1 MMTNEQL
8 DILLTDEV
16 RALIEANLERP
27 AAEVALRLGSPHRA
41 LIATQIKYLS
51 RARTKLPS
59 YYRSRCILPDLAF
72 EQSSSERAAATKH
85 HSGGLAID
93 LTCGLGVDSY
103 YLSKRFERVISIER
117 DPVLARL
124 ARENFRRLGATNI
137 EVVCASS
144 EEFLTEF
151 EGGADLVYADP
162 DRRSGDGRKL
172 VLLEECSPNVLALKS
187 RLEQIA
193 PRIVLKL
200 SPMFDTSEAERL
212 FAPCV
217 IEAVS
222 DAGECKE
229 LVVEFG
235 REVTVGSRRATIASV
250 VSVVVE
256 PTTDGIVREEF
267 RPEEYRYLV
276 ASDVALRKTGLA
288 ADYMSSRVD
297 FVTSPVG
304 YAFARERVDDPLLK
318 CYEIES
324 MEPFDPKGLR
334 RQLKTEGVRRVDI
347 MKRDFRMPSSE
358 LARAL
363 GVSEGGSRRVAFTEI
378 GGVRWQILLK

>member
-1 MMTNEQL
+1 MTDQQL
-8 DILLTDEV
+8 DILLDEGV
-16 RALIEANLERP
+16 RTLVEENLERP
-27 AAEVALRLGSPHRA
+27 AAEVALRLNSPHRA

-59 YYRSRCILPDLAF
+59 YYQARCILPDLAF

-85 HSGGLAID
+85 HSGGVAID

-103 YLSKRFERVISIER
+103 YLSKRFERVVSIER
-117 DPVLARL
+117 NPVLARL
-124 ARENFRRLGATNI
+124 ARENFRRLGADNI
-137 EVVCASS
+137 EVVCASA
-144 EEFLTEF
+144 EEFLAQY

-162 DRRSGDGRKL
+162 DRRSSDGRKL
-172 VLLEECSPNVLALKS
+172 VLLEECSPNVLALKG

-200 SPMFDTSEAERL
+200 SPMFDTTEAERL

-235 REVTVGSRRATIASV
+235 RAVTTNSRRATIASV

-256 PTTDGIVREEF
+256 PQSNGVVRGEF

-276 ASDVALRKTGLA
+276 ASDVALRKTELA
-288 ADYMSSRVD
+288 ADYMSPRVD
-297 FVTSPVG
+297 YVTSPTG
-304 YAFARERVDDPLLK
+304 YAFAREWIDDPLLK
-318 CYEIES
+318 CYEIEQ
-324 MEPFDPKGLR
+324 MEGFDPKGLR
-334 RQLKTEGVRRVDI
+334 RRLKAEGVRRVDI
-347 MKRDFRMPSSE
+347 MKRDFRMPTSE

-378 GGVRWQILLK
+378 GGARWQILLK